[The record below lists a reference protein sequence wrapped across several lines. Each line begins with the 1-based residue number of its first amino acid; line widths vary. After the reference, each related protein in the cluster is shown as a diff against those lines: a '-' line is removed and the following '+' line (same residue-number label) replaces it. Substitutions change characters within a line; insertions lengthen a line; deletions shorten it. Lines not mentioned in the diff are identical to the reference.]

1 MWDKVKKLKPDEED
15 WIDEDIYSED
25 FRESMVEDDEI
36 SIEEEAFMQGYD
48 KAD

>member
-1 MWDKVKKLKPDEED
+1 MWDKVKKLKPGEED